1 MLHRQLSVA
10 QKLKITAMTK
20 ARARQRN
27 IAKELG
33 LDVRQVREFQRTS
46 GMPMPTNAIEPA
58 LAAKIVELHKAG
70 KPQDEI
76 ARELNLNEITVAK
89 YRRAAGLAAHQP
101 GAIAPEVAEQ
111 IAARLK
117 RKHSRRRISEELHV
131 TEYQV
136 IKIARGSQA

>member
-1 MLHRQLSVA
+1 
-10 QKLKITAMTK
+10 
-20 ARARQRN
+20 
-27 IAKELG
+27 
-33 LDVRQVREFQRTS
+33 
-46 GMPMPTNAIEPA
+46 MPTNAIEPA

-117 RKHSRRRISEELHV
+117 RHQSKSRIVAELQV
-131 TEYQV
+131 SDYQV
-136 IKIARGSQA
+136 RKVARGI